1 MKKIDKLVLKSF
13 FGPFILTLSV
23 LVFIFLVQQLLHYLD
38 EFLGKGLSYLI
49 FAELVFYFSLHIIPM
64 VLPLAILLASLITF
78 GNLGEHYEL
87 TAMKSSGISL
97 IRVLVP
103 IFMVVVMFAG
113 VSFWF
118 NNNIVPK
125 ANLNAYSLLYDIRQ
139 TKPALDIKEG
149 AFYGGIPNYSI
160 KVNHKYP
167 DGRSLKDII
176 IYDHSDRRGNKQV
189 TLADSGQMYTF
200 DQGAYLAFEL
210 FKGKRYEQLK
220 QREGVR
226 PSEEFL
232 KNDFDHIKMI
242 FSLESFNMD
251 TTDKNLFKSN
261 KIMRNVNQLDED
273 IDSLVNYRENIESK
287 TLKYISPYY
296 LYHMRDRTIDTLLK
310 KGTPLQKLTKTWNEP
325 VDTARF
331 TKTLAIIYRDAFN
344 RASNVK
350 TVVESRTKQW
360 EHIIKERNIFAIEKQ
375 RKFTSAFACIIMF
388 LIGAPLGAIIKKGGL
403 GVPILISIIFFI
415 VFYLLSMTG
424 EKWAKDSIV
433 EVEYGMWGAN
443 FILFW
448 IGLFFL
454 RQAKNDSR
462 ILEADMYLV
471 YFDRLVARIKRLFK
485 KRPKSN
491 PEPVNN

>member
-38 EFLGKGLSYLI
+38 EFLGKGLSYLV

-103 IFMVVVMFAG
+103 LFIIVVGLAG

-118 NNNIVPK
+118 NNNMVPK

-149 AFYGGIPNYSI
+149 TFYGGIPNYSI

-167 DGRSLKDII
+167 DGKSLKDVI

-200 DQGAYLAFEL
+200 NQGSYLAFEL

-261 KIMRNVNQLDED
+261 KIMRNVTELDND
-273 IDSLVNYRENIESK
+273 IDSLANYRKNIEGK

-310 KGTPLQKLTKTWNEP
+310 KGTPLQKLTKTWK
-325 VDTARF
+325 VSIDTNRF
-331 TKTLAIIYRDAFN
+331 TKPLPTIYRDAFN

-360 EHIIKERNIFAIEKQ
+360 EHIIKEHNIFAIEKQ

-471 YFDRLVARIKRLFK
+471 YFDRLVAAIKGKSK
-485 KRPKSN
+485 KKKLTTD
-491 PEPVNN
+491 EA

>member
-1 MKKIDKLVLKSF
+1 MKRIDKLVLQSF

-23 LVFIFLVQQLLHYLD
+23 LVFIFLVQQLLQYLD
-38 EFLGKGLSYLI
+38 EFMGKGLSYLV
-49 FAELVFYFSLHIIPM
+49 FGELVFYFSLHIIPM
-64 VLPLAILLASLITF
+64 VLPLATLLASLITF
-78 GNLGEHYEL
+78 GNLGEHHEL

-97 IRVLVP
+97 IRVLTP
-103 IFMVVVMFAG
+103 LFMVVVCFAF

-118 NNNIVPK
+118 NNTIVPK
-125 ANLNAYSLLYDIRQ
+125 ANLDAYSLLYDIRQ

-149 AFYGGIPNYSI
+149 TFYGGIPNYSI

-167 DGRSLKDII
+167 DGRTLKDVI

-189 TLADSGQMYTF
+189 ILADSGQMYTF
-200 DQGAYLAFEL
+200 DKGNFLAFEL
-210 FKGKRYEQLK
+210 FKGIRYHELPT
-220 QREGVR
+220 REGAR

-232 KNDFDHIKMI
+232 KSKFNHSKMI

-261 KIMRNVNQLDED
+261 KIMRNVTELDKD
-273 IDSLVNYRENIESK
+273 IDSLVRKRKDLEAK
-287 TLKYISPYY
+287 VLKYISPYY
-296 LYHMRDRTIDTLLK
+296 LYHMRDRTIDTLFK
-310 KGTPLQKLTKTWNEP
+310 KGTKVAGLMKTWKKELDTTRYTKTQA
-325 VDTARF
+325 V
-331 TKTLAIIYRDAFN
+331 IYKDAYN

-350 TVVESRTKQW
+350 TVVVNRTKLWKQA
-360 EHIIKERNIFAIEKQ
+360 IKERNIFAIEKH
-375 RKFTSAFACIIMF
+375 RKYTNAIACIIMF

-403 GVPILISIIFFI
+403 GMPIIISIIFFI

-433 EVEYGMWGAN
+433 PVAYGMWGAN

-448 IGLFFL
+448 VGLFFL

-462 ILEADMYLV
+462 ILEADLYLI
-471 YFDRLVARIKRLFK
+471 YWDKLVRSLKRK
-485 KRPKSN
+485 KKQ
-491 PEPVNN
+491 EVVA

>member
-38 EFLGKGLSYLI
+38 EFLGKGLSYMV

-64 VLPLAILLASLITF
+64 VLPLAVLLASLITF

-97 IRVLVP
+97 IRVLIP
-103 IFMVVVMFAG
+103 LFIVVVGFSAI
-113 VSFWF
+113 SFWF
-118 NNNIVPK
+118 NDRVVPK
-125 ANLNAYSLLYDIRQ
+125 ANLDAYSLLYDIRQ

-200 DQGAYLAFEL
+200 EKGSYLAFEL
-210 FKGKRYEQLK
+210 FKGTRYEELK
-220 QREGVR
+220 QREGAR

-232 KNDFDHIKMI
+232 KNKFDHIKMI

-261 KIMRNVNQLDED
+261 KIMRNVQELNKD
-273 IDSLVNYRENIESK
+273 IDSLAKRRKDIEAK

-310 KGTPLQKLTKTWNEP
+310 KGTPITGLMKDWKSSLDTSRYTKTM
-325 VDTARF
+325 AM
-331 TKTLAIIYRDAFN
+331 IYKDAFN

-350 TVVESRTKQW
+350 TVVENRTKQW
-360 EHIIKERNIFAIEKQ
+360 EHTIKERNIFAIEKH

-403 GVPILISIIFFI
+403 GVPVLISIIFFI
-415 VFYLLSMTG
+415 IFYLLSMTG

-433 EVEYGMWGAN
+433 EVPYGMWGAN

-471 YFDRLVARIKRLFK
+471 YIDRLVATIRGKGKKKERITQDKT
-485 KRPKSN
+485 
-491 PEPVNN
+491 

>member
-23 LVFIFLVQQLLHYLD
+23 LVFIFLVQQLLQYLD
-38 EFLGKGLSYLI
+38 EFMGKGLSYLV

-64 VLPLAILLASLITF
+64 VLPLATLLASLITF
-78 GNLGEHYEL
+78 GNLGEHHEL

-97 IRVLVP
+97 IRVLTP
-103 IFMVVVMFAG
+103 LFFIVVGFAFI
-113 VSFWF
+113 SFWF
-118 NNNIVPK
+118 NNNVVPK
-125 ANLNAYSLLYDIRQ
+125 ANLDAYSLLYDIRQ

-149 AFYGGIPNYSI
+149 AFYSGIPNYSI
-160 KVNHKYP
+160 KVNEKYP
-167 DGRSLKDII
+167 DGRTLKDVI
-176 IYDHSDRRGNKQV
+176 IYDHHDRRGNKQV
-189 TLADSGQMYTF
+189 ILADSGQMYTF
-200 DQGAYLAFEL
+200 NQGTYLAFEL
-210 FKGKRYEQLK
+210 FKGTRYHEVPN
-220 QREGVR
+220 REGAR
-226 PSEEFL
+226 PSEEYL
-232 KNDFDHIKMI
+232 KSRFNHSKMI

-261 KIMRNVNQLDED
+261 KIMRNVTELDKD
-273 IDSLVNYRENIESK
+273 IDSLARKRKSLESK

-296 LYHMRDRTIDTLLK
+296 LYHMRDRTIDTLFKEGTKIVKLVKTWK
-310 KGTPLQKLTKTWNEP
+310 KDLDTNRYTKTQA
-325 VDTARF
+325 T
-331 TKTLAIIYRDAFN
+331 IYKDAFN

-350 TVVESRTKQW
+350 TVVGTRSKQW
-360 EHIIKERNIFAIEKQ
+360 EQTIKEKNTFAIEKH

-403 GVPILISIIFFI
+403 GMPVLISIIFFI
-415 VFYLLSMTG
+415 IFYLLSMTG

-433 EVEYGMWGAN
+433 DVVYGMWGAN

-462 ILEADMYLV
+462 ILEADMYRV
-471 YFDRLVARIKRLFK
+471 YLENLARIL
-485 KRPKSN
+485 SN
-491 PEPVNN
+491 LTS

>member
-23 LVFIFLVQQLLHYLD
+23 LVFIFLVRQLLYYLD
-38 EFLGKGLSYLI
+38 EFIGKGVSYLV
-49 FAELVFYFSLHIIPM
+49 FAELIFYLSLQIIPM
-64 VLPLAILLASLITF
+64 VLPLAVLLSSLITF

-87 TAMKSSGISL
+87 TALKSSGISL
-97 IRVLVP
+97 IRGLAP
-103 IFMVVVMFAG
+103 LFIVVVGLSML
-113 VSFWF
+113 SFWF
-118 NNNIVPK
+118 NNNVVPK

-139 TKPALDIKEG
+139 TKPTLNIKEG
-149 AFYGGIPNYSI
+149 IFYGDIPNYSI

-176 IYDHSDRRGNKQV
+176 VYDHSQQQGNKQV

-200 DQGAYLAFEL
+200 DDGAYLAFEL
-210 FKGKRYEQLK
+210 FNGKRYEELT
-220 QREGVR
+220 QREGKR

-242 FSLESFNMD
+242 FNLESFNMD
-251 TTDKNLFKSN
+251 TTSKDLFRTHKYMQNTSE
-261 KIMRNVNQLDED
+261 LDRGM
-273 IDSLVNYRENIESK
+273 DSLMHYRKKVENN
-287 TLKYISPYY
+287 TLKFISPYY
-296 LYHMRDRTIDTLLK
+296 LYHMRDRIVDTLLK
-310 KGTPLQKLTKTWNEP
+310 KGSSLNKLTKTW
-325 VDTARF
+325 
-331 TKTLAIIYRDAFN
+331 TKTIDTTRYTKPLAAIYQNAFN

-350 TVVESRTKQW
+350 AVVGSHTKQW
-360 EHIIKERNIFAIEKQ
+360 EHIIKERNMFAIEKQ

-424 EKWAKDSIV
+424 EKWSKDSIV

-448 IGLFFL
+448 VGVFFL

-462 ILEADMYLV
+462 ILETDMYLV
-471 YFDRLVARIKRLFK
+471 YFDRLIAVIKKRFK
-485 KRPKSN
+485 KKKLSTGDA
-491 PEPVNN
+491 